1 MMSSQTLMLKVLG
14 SAVILAG
21 LGIFVF
27 AFAGLETMP
36 RVTVG
41 LKGLK
46 RAQAL
51 KEGGWFAALEPVMRF
66 FAARFSS
73 VRFFDKYRPQIE
85 EQVLHAGEILG
96 LNADEYLALSLLSG
110 IGGLGLGLVG
120 YVIAPD
126 VVSPVF
132 AMMLGALGVMT
143 PYLQISG
150 AVGDRFKLINRGLPY
165 AIDLASLSMGAGL
178 DFPGALRQV
187 TDKAPDRS
195 DPLVEE
201 LLRIQNELDLGRTRK
216 QALEGFADRAPTDAV
231 KDFVQS
237 VIQSEEKGNPLAD
250 VLVIQATTLR
260 MRRSVAAEEGAARAG
275 VMMIGP
281 LMMIFLCIL
290 LIILGPFIV
299 NAASGKENV

>member
-1 MMSSQTLMLKVLG
+1 MSNSTLALRIAATV
-14 SAVILAG
+14 SILVGIG
-21 LGIFVF
+21 LFTYE
-27 AFAGLETMP
+27 FAGLEPVP

-41 LKGLK
+41 LRGLK

-51 KEGGWFAALEPVMRF
+51 KESGWFAAIEPLMRF
-66 FAARFSS
+66 FAARFAGI
-73 VRFFDKYRPQIE
+73 RFFDKYRPKIA

-96 LNADEYLALSLLSG
+96 LSPDEYIALSFLSG
-110 IGGLGLGLVG
+110 VFFTGLGLVG
-120 YVIAPD
+120 FVLAPD
-126 VVSPVF
+126 VVSPMF
-132 AMMLGALGVMT
+132 AVMMGALGVMI

-150 AVGDRFKLINRGLPY
+150 AVAERFKLINRGLPY
-165 AIDLASLSMGAGL
+165 AIDLASLAMGAGL

-187 TDKAPDRS
+187 TDKAPDKR
-195 DPLVEE
+195 DPLIEE

-216 QALEGFADRAPTDAV
+216 QALEGFAERAPTDAV

-250 VLVIQATTLR
+250 VLVIQANTLR

-275 VMMIGP
+275 VLMIGP
-281 LMMIFLCIL
+281 LMLIFLCIL

-299 NAASGKENV
+299 GMAQGNMW

>member
-1 MMSSQTLMLKVLG
+1 MSSTTFALRMLSTALIV
-14 SAVILAG
+14 VG
-21 LGIFVF
+21 LGVFTF
-27 AFAGLETMP
+27 AFSGLEAAP

-51 KEGGWFAALEPVMRF
+51 KAGDWFAPVEPVMRF
-66 FAARFSS
+66 FAARIAGIK
-73 VRFFDKYRPQIE
+73 FFDKYRPQIA
-85 EQVLHAGEILG
+85 EQVLNAGEILG
-96 LNADEYLALSLLSG
+96 LTPDEYIALSFLG
-110 IGGLGLGLVG
+110 MVGFAGLGLGG
-120 YVIAPD
+120 WAIAPE
-126 VVSPVF
+126 VISPVF
-132 AMMLGALGVMT
+132 AVMLGMLGLLA

-150 AVGDRFKLINRGLPY
+150 VVGERFKLINRGLPY
-165 AIDLASLSMGAGL
+165 AIDLASLAMGAGL

-187 TDKAPDRS
+187 TDKAPDKS

-201 LLRIQNELDLGRTRK
+201 LMRIQNELDLGRTRK
-216 QALEGFADRAPTDAV
+216 QALEGFAERAPTDAV

-250 VLVIQATTLR
+250 VLTIQANTLR

-281 LMMIFLCIL
+281 LMLIFLCIL
-290 LIILGPFIV
+290 MILLGPFIV
-299 NAASGKENV
+299 NMASGKGM

>member
-1 MMSSQTLMLKVLG
+1 MTSQTLLVKMLG
-14 SAVILAG
+14 SLVLLVG
-21 LGIFVF
+21 VGVFVF
-27 AFAGLETMP
+27 SFSGLESAQ

-51 KEGGWFAALEPVMRF
+51 KEGGWFAAIEPVMRF

-73 VRFFDKYRPQIE
+73 VRLLDRYRPQID
-85 EQVLHAGEILG
+85 EQILHAGEILG
-96 LNADEYLALSLLSG
+96 LTADEYFALSLLSG
-110 IGGLGLGLVG
+110 VGGLGLGCVG
-120 YVIAPD
+120 YVVAPD
-126 VVSPVF
+126 AVSPVF

-150 AVGDRFKLINRGLPY
+150 AVGDRFKSVNRGLPY
-165 AIDLASLSMGAGL
+165 AIDLASLAMGAGL

-187 TDKAPDRS
+187 TDKAPDKS

-216 QALEGFADRAPTDAV
+216 QALEGFAERAPTDAV

-281 LMMIFLCIL
+281 LMMIFMCIL

-299 NAASGKENV
+299 NMTSGKDNV

>member
-1 MMSSQTLMLKVLG
+1 MSNSTFALRIAATV
-14 SAVILAG
+14 SILVGIG
-21 LGIFVF
+21 LFTFV
-27 AFAGLETMP
+27 FAGLESAP

-41 LKGLK
+41 LRGLK

-51 KEGGWFAALEPVMRF
+51 KEGGWFAAIEPLMRF
-66 FAARFSS
+66 FAARFSGI
-73 VRFFDKYRPQIE
+73 RLFDKYRPQIA
-85 EQVLHAGEILG
+85 EQVLHAGEIMG
-96 LNADEYLALSLLSG
+96 LSPDEYIALSFISG
-110 IGGLGLGLVG
+110 IFFTGLGLVG
-120 YVIAPD
+120 FVLAPE
-126 VVSPVF
+126 VVSPMF
-132 AMMLGALGVMT
+132 AVMVGALGVMT

-150 AVGDRFKLINRGLPY
+150 AVAERFKLINRGLPY
-165 AIDLASLSMGAGL
+165 AIDLASLAMGAGL

-187 TDKAPDRS
+187 TDKAPDKR

-250 VLVIQATTLR
+250 VLVIQANTLR

-290 LIILGPFIV
+290 MIILGPFIV
-299 NAASGKENV
+299 GMAQGKDG

>member
-1 MMSSQTLMLKVLG
+1 MSNSTFALRI
-14 SAVILAG
+14 AATAIILVGIG
-21 LGIFVF
+21 LFTFV
-27 AFAGLETMP
+27 FAGLEPAP

-41 LKGLK
+41 LRGLK

-51 KEGGWFAALEPVMRF
+51 KEGGWFAAVEPVMRF
-66 FAARFSS
+66 FAARFSGI
-73 VRFFDKYRPQIE
+73 RFFDKYRPQIA
-85 EQVLHAGEILG
+85 EQVLHAGEIMG
-96 LNADEYLALSLLSG
+96 LSPDEYIALSFISG
-110 IGGLGLGLVG
+110 IFFTGLGLVG
-120 YVIAPD
+120 FIVTPE
-126 VVSPVF
+126 VVSPMF
-132 AMMLGALGVMT
+132 AVMVGALGVMT

-150 AVGDRFKLINRGLPY
+150 AVGERFKLINRGLPY
-165 AIDLASLSMGAGL
+165 AIDLASLAMGAGL

-187 TDKAPDRS
+187 TDKAPDKR

-250 VLVIQATTLR
+250 VLVIQANTLR

-290 LIILGPFIV
+290 MIILGPFIV
-299 NAASGKENV
+299 GMAQGKDG

>member
-1 MMSSQTLMLKVLG
+1 MSSSTFGIKILSMALL
-14 SAVILAG
+14 LAG
-21 LGIFVF
+21 VGIFTF
-27 AFAGLETMP
+27 AFSLLEPLP

-51 KEGGWFAALEPVMRF
+51 RQGGWFAAIEPLMRF
-66 FAARFSS
+66 LAARFASI
-73 VRFFDKYRPQIE
+73 RFFDKYRPKIAEQI
-85 EQVLHAGEILG
+85 LHAGEILG
-96 LNADEYLALSLLSG
+96 LSPDEYLALSLLSG
-110 IGGLGLGLVG
+110 IGGVLLGLVG
-120 YVIAPD
+120 FVIAPD
-126 VVSPVF
+126 VVSPAL
-132 AMMLGALGVMT
+132 AMMLGALGTMT

-165 AIDLASLSMGAGL
+165 AIDLASLAMGAGL

-187 TDKAPDRS
+187 TDKAPDKN

-201 LLRIQNELDLGRTRK
+201 LLRIQNEMDLGRTRK
-216 QALEGFADRAPTDAV
+216 QALEGFAERAPTDAV

-250 VLVIQATTLR
+250 VLVIQANTLR
-260 MRRSVAAEEGAARAG
+260 MRRSVAAEEGAAKAG

-290 LIILGPFIV
+290 MIILGPFIV
-299 NAASGKENV
+299 NMAQGKDM

>member
-1 MMSSQTLMLKVLG
+1 MSNSTFALRIAATVF
-14 SAVILAG
+14 ILVGIG
-21 LGIFVF
+21 LFTFV
-27 AFAGLETMP
+27 FAGLESAP

-41 LKGLK
+41 LRGLK

-51 KEGGWFAALEPVMRF
+51 KEGGWFAAVEPLMRF
-66 FAARFSS
+66 FAARFAGI
-73 VRFFDKYRPQIE
+73 RFFDKYRPQIA
-85 EQVLHAGEILG
+85 EQVLHAGEIMG
-96 LNADEYLALSLLSG
+96 LSPDEYLALSFLSG
-110 IGGLGLGLVG
+110 LFFLGLGLVG
-120 YVIAPD
+120 FVVAPE
-126 VVSPVF
+126 VVSPMF
-132 AMMLGALGVMT
+132 AVMLGALGLMT

-150 AVGDRFKLINRGLPY
+150 AVGERFKLINRGLPY
-165 AIDLASLSMGAGL
+165 AIDLASLAMGAGL

-187 TDKAPDRS
+187 TDKAPDKR

-250 VLVIQATTLR
+250 VLVIQANTLR

-290 LIILGPFIV
+290 MIILGPFIV
-299 NAASGKENV
+299 GMAQGKDG